1 MWTINDFPAYGN
13 MSGWSTKGYLACPNC
28 NNNASS
34 QGLRSKIGYMG
45 ARRHLPK
52 NHTWRTSKLFN
63 DQTEHRSKPLE
74 LSGDQILEQ
83 IDSGT
88 YKPYGKH
95 PQNRKRQRNE
105 HQNLNWSKRSIM
117 FDLPYWKTLKLRHN
131 LDVMHIEK
139 NICDNVIG
147 TLLSVDEKNKDTDK
161 ARLDLEDMKIP
172 NISNCVNAQAGKL
185 SGLKSHDSHVL
196 IQRLLPIGMR
206 GYLNK
211 EIGTT
216 LFELGNFFKQL
227 CSKTLRRSDLH
238 KLDEQIV
245 LILCKLE
252 MLFPPAFFDV
262 MVHLAIHLPREAML
276 GGPVQYR
283 WMYPIE
289 RLLGRLKG
297 FVANKAHPEGSIAEA
312 YISKECTT
320 FCSMYL
326 DGVETLFNH
335 PERNY
340 DMGDRGLGLAVFTQ
354 TGAQE
359 LVTPKAGAFDI
370 ENRHRKEFPK
380 WFKDHMNELRS
391 QHSPEATD
399 DMWSLANGPSGLAN
413 TYSGCICNGVRYHTI
428 DRDNRRKSQ
437 NSGLV
442 MEGEHEGQLIHFYGH
457 LCRVWELNYLFTRR
471 IVLFQCEWFNSGS
484 SRTMRVEPHFTTVDV
499 TSRWYKDDSFVL
511 PSQVEQVFYV
521 NDTKLGTSWRV
532 VEKFQHRGIWDV
544 PEMDVVQPDDV
555 FQQEETTEVVP
566 TMAIDDDVDLRR
578 DDIESE
584 IIPMEV
590 LQSVRGV
597 EAKGVTDDAFICDD
611 EDGLMREGDDTDEEY
626 DLQSDFDTDV
636 DVES

>member
-1 MWTINDFPAYGN
+1 MRWHNEKRVDDDILRPPADGKAWKDFDKQHPTFSDDSRNVRLGLATDGFHPFGNMSTSYSMWPVILMPYNLPPWKCMKEPYCMMSLLIPGRSAPGRDIDVYLQPLIEELRNLWEHGVQTYDVSNGQIFRMHAAVMWTINDFPAYGN

-28 NNNASS
+28 NNNVSS

-45 ARRHLPK
+45 ARRHLPE

-63 DQTEHRSKPLE
+63 GQTEHRSKPLE
-74 LSGDQILEQ
+74 LSGDQVLEQ

-139 NICDNVIG
+139 SICDNVVG
-147 TLLSVDEKNKDTDK
+147 TLLSVDRKNKDTDK

-289 RLLGRLKG
+289 SVTLTSACKIRLLGRLKG
-297 FVANKAHPEGSIAEA
+297 FVVNKAHPEGFIAEA

-326 DGVETLFNH
+326 DGVETLFNR

-340 DMGDRGLGLAVFTQ
+340 DMGDRG
-354 TGAQE
+354 
-359 LVTPKAGAFDI
+359 
-370 ENRHRKEFPK
+370 
-380 WFKDHMNELRS
+380 
-391 QHSPEATD
+391 
-399 DMWSLANGPSGLAN
+399 
-413 TYSGCICNGVRYHTI
+413 C
-428 DRDNRRKSQ
+428 
-437 NSGLV
+437 
-442 MEGEHEGQLIHFYGH
+442 
-457 LCRVWELNYLFTRR
+457 
-471 IVLFQCEWFNSGS
+471 
-484 SRTMRVEPHFTTVDV
+484 
-499 TSRWYKDDSFVL
+499 TSF
-511 PSQVEQVFYV
+511 
-521 NDTKLGTSWRV
+521 
-532 VEKFQHRGIWDV
+532 
-544 PEMDVVQPDDV
+544 
-555 FQQEETTEVVP
+555 
-566 TMAIDDDVDLRR
+566 
-578 DDIESE
+578 
-584 IIPMEV
+584 
-590 LQSVRGV
+590 
-597 EAKGVTDDAFICDD
+597 
-611 EDGLMREGDDTDEEY
+611 
-626 DLQSDFDTDV
+626 
-636 DVES
+636 

>member
-1 MWTINDFPAYGN
+1 
-13 MSGWSTKGYLACPNC
+13 
-28 NNNASS
+28 
-34 QGLRSKIGYMG
+34 MG
-45 ARRHLPK
+45 ARRHLPE

-63 DQTEHRSKPLE
+63 GQTEHRSKPLE

-139 NICDNVIG
+139 NICDNVVG
-147 TLLSVDEKNKDTDK
+147 TLLSVDGKNKDTDK
-161 ARLDLEDMKIP
+161 ARLDLEDMKIRKELHLKRRSNGSFEKP
-172 NISNCVNAQAGKL
+172 PALFTLSVKEREGFCDFLKSIKYPDGYAANISNCVNAQAGKL

-326 DGVETLFNH
+326 DGVETLFNR

-340 DMGDRGLGLAVFTQ
+340 DMGDHGPGLTVFTQ
-354 TGAQE
+354 T
-359 LVTPKAGAFDI
+359 
-370 ENRHRKEFPK
+370 
-380 WFKDHMNELRS
+380 MNELWS
-391 QHSPEATD
+391 QVSPEATD
-399 DMWSLANGPSGLAN
+399 DMWSLANGPSGLVN

-442 MEGEHEGQLIHFYGH
+442 IEGEHQGQLIHFYGH
-457 LCRVWELNYLFTRR
+457 LCRVWELNYLFRRR
-471 IVLFQCEWFNSGS
+471 IVLFQCEWLNTGS
-484 SRTMRVEPHFTTVDV
+484 SRTMHVEPHFTIVDV
-499 TSRWYKDDSFVL
+499 TSRWYKDDSFIL

-521 NDTKLGTSWRV
+521 NDTKLGTNWRV

-544 PEMDVVQPDDV
+544 PEMDVVQPDDA
-555 FQQEETTEVVP
+555 FQQEKTTEVVP
-566 TMAIDDDVDLRR
+566 AMAIDDDVVLRR
-578 DDIESE
+578 HDIESE

-636 DVES
+636 DVQS